1 MVTLDKRDNIE
12 MIVVN
17 EENRPMVRPARNQR
31 RIQFNPT
38 AP

>member
-1 MVTLDKRDNIE
+1 MKFYKTIIFKEI
-12 MIVVN
+12 N